1 MQYEGGPCA
10 VIAPVQGFIVKNAVF
25 GDNVKEDLSTVTGG
39 WVFNLLTPGKFYK
52 SFFFK
57 ILSGRWNKI
66 RVPNSLALGPNCLQS
81 LSVDDPIRQR
91 NR

>member
-57 ILSGRWNKI
+57 FFQDVGIKSGCQTVWLWVQTVCK
-66 RVPNSLALGPNCLQS
+66 VYQ
-81 LSVDDPIRQR
+81 
-91 NR
+91 